1 MRLER
6 PFALVQC
13 ICLLCALAV
22 STSARS
28 EPIDAVFDE
37 MKQLAEQRWHIPATS
52 LQKVEGNQIATGVDG
67 NILVGKDFLAHF
79 TRDLPENQVQS
90 ALRFVM
96 LHELVHV
103 AQSHDIPDVSPADPS
118 RKAFE
123 CQADMLSATAT
134 LETQIMGVSLPDKTG
149 AGGKELLATAR
160 LFKQLGAHAEQ
171 QDVASKTLSGH
182 LDKRERALAVQ
193 FGLIRAMHT
202 WITASDQQGERAEQA
217 RAAVLKLLGPND
229 ISDERAWSMTLCNAI
244 TRTTQTAVNAIAMN
258 TRMDVS
264 DDTIETDENFRIHK
278 KYNYTITNTAPYTV
292 AINLI
297 VLSGSYPKGADDRYE
312 DYVISDAAYS
322 SVEIPPRSK
331 GVLSGTYTFASY
343 DPNQRSGF
351 SWEIPFDKN
360 ALVSASYLGTKV
372 AMPNCNNNW
381 NNLGSSAP
389 EQMASA
395 LVRIGMAAKKNFA
408 DIAAAP
414 VNPGFND
421 NVFHS
426 TIAVPGAADVT
437 LYQQATNPFAAV
449 TLYSGDSL
457 QEAIK
462 VYEATAGDFKKLCD
476 AKGVKITSD
485 EKPDPPKRR
494 LTFENLTGYSE
505 ASLSLSSRKKDKTA
519 TAPLEYSVSW
529 NIYPTD

>member
-6 PFALVQC
+6 TFALVQC
-13 ICLLCALAV
+13 MCLLCALAV

-28 EPIDAVFDE
+28 ETIDAVFDE

-123 CQADMLSATAT
+123 CQADMLAATAT
-134 LETQIMGVSLPDKTG
+134 LETQIMGISLSDKTG

-160 LFKQLGAHAEQ
+160 QFKQLGAHAEQ

-202 WITASDQQGERAEQA
+202 WMTATNQQGERAEQA
-217 RAAVLKLLGPND
+217 RAAIQNLLGPND

-258 TRMDVS
+258 TRMDVN
-264 DDTIETDENFRIHK
+264 DDTIETDENYRIHK

-343 DPNQRSGF
+343 DPDQRSGF
-351 SWEIPFDKN
+351 TWDYPLDKH
-360 ALVSASYLGTKV
+360 ALVSATYLGNKV
-372 AMPNCNNNW
+372 ATPNCNNNW
-381 NNLGSSAP
+381 KNLGSSAP

-408 DIAAAP
+408 DIVADP
-414 VNPGFND
+414 VFPGISD
-421 NVFHS
+421 DTFHS
-426 TIAVPGAADVT
+426 KIAVPGAADVT
-437 LYQQATNPFAAV
+437 LHQQVSNPFAII

-462 VYEATAGDFKKLCD
+462 VYEATAGAFKKLCD
-476 AKGVKITSD
+476 ADGVEITSD
-485 EKPDPPKRR
+485 EKPDDPERS
-494 LTFENLTGYSE
+494 LTFENLTGYSR
-505 ASLSLSSRKKDKTA
+505 ANLSLDARKKDKTA
-519 TAPLEYSVSW
+519 NAPLEYSVSW
-529 NIYPTD
+529 FISPTD